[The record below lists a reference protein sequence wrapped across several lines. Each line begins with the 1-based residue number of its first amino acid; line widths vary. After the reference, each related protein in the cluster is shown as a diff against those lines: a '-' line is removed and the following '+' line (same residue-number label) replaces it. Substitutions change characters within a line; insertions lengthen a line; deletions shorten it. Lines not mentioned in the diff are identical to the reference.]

1 MKLSN
6 EHWDSIEFSIDNGNE
21 FELTFR
27 KEREDGMTHLYQV
40 IQGQEVYRFT
50 FNDEKLA
57 DFIYELKTLLLEE

>member
-1 MKLSN
+1 MQSKKD
-6 EHWDSIEFSIDNGNE
+6 WDSIEFSIDNGNE
-21 FELTFR
+21 FELVFR

-40 IQGQEVYRFT
+40 IDDSEHYRFT

>member
-1 MKLSN
+1 
-6 EHWDSIEFSIDNGNE
+6 
-21 FELTFR
+21 
-27 KEREDGMTHLYQV
+27 LYQV